1 MWILEKPLLEDAIS
15 DIVRVIAESK
25 GVLVK
30 DDCAILASIYRR
42 YDANQG
48 IMKPEWDDD
57 LDKVKREKLHD
68 LYDITYEGQKLFFI
82 RKALMEMVDTC
93 PMCGIQPPS
102 QLDHQSPRSVYKSMA
117 VSRINL
123 VPLCGVCN
131 NKKRANAPEKFI
143 HPYYDHSI
151 RDLPFFV
158 ITIHSS
164 PITHRMS
171 WKFSINDT
179 VVGNKTLA
187 DKINNQ
193 IGVVKLYRR
202 LYRETN
208 ELLSD
213 LLSGIDNWTEDTLS
227 FCLTKEYTT
236 HVKRRGTNDWHTVF
250 VKALIESPHFTIE
263 EAKVYANSIKPVN
276 RGFNA

>member
-1 MWILEKPLLEDAIS
+1 MWIVEKPLLEDAIS
-15 DIVRVIAESK
+15 DIARVIAESK

-30 DDCAILASIYRR
+30 DDSAILASIYRR

-57 LDKVKREKLHD
+57 LDEVKRKKLHD
-68 LYDITYEGQKLFFI
+68 LYDITYEGRKLFFI

-123 VPLCGVCN
+123 VPVCGVCN
-131 NKKRANAPEKFI
+131 NHKKAKAPEQFI
-143 HPYYDHSI
+143 HPYYNHSI
-151 RDLPFFV
+151 KNLPFFV

-171 WKFSINDT
+171 WKFSINDD
-179 VVGNKTLA
+179 VVGDKTLA

-193 IGVVKLYRR
+193 VGVVKLYRR

-213 LLSGIDNWTEDTLS
+213 LLSGIDDITEEILS
-227 FCLTKEYTT
+227 FLLEKEYNT
-236 HVKRRGTNDWHTVF
+236 HLCRRGTNDWHTVF

-263 EAKVYANSIKPVN
+263 EAKVYAKTIKPTNKGVN
-276 RGFNA
+276 A

>member
-15 DIVRVIAESK
+15 DIARVIAESK

-30 DDCAILASIYRR
+30 EDSAILASIYRR
-42 YDANQG
+42 YDANRG
-48 IMKPEWDDD
+48 IIKAEWESGLDDA
-57 LDKVKREKLHD
+57 KREKLHD

-123 VPLCGVCN
+123 VPVCGVCN
-131 NKKRANAPEKFI
+131 NKKRAKDPEKFI

-151 RDLPFFV
+151 KDLPFFV

-171 WKFSINDT
+171 WKFSINDA
-179 VVGNKTLA
+179 VVGDKTLA

-193 IGVVKLYRR
+193 IGVIKLYRR

-227 FCLTKEYTT
+227 FCLTKEYNT

-263 EAKVYANSIKPVN
+263 EAKVYAKSIKPVN